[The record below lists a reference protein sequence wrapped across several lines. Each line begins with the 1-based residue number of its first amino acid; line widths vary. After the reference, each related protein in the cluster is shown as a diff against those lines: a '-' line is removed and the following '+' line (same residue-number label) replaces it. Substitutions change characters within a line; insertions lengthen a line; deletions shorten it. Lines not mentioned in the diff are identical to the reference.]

1 MSTDNYP
8 APPTLSQTS
17 QIPTPATQLGIF
29 PNDVEKAR
37 LDDYEHYK
45 RLFMGR
51 HFEAFK
57 IKIDSDQF
65 NRAYSRLR
73 YVAVNFAGLLSKI
86 MADMLFSEPPTIK
99 LEGGD
104 QAWVDAFWRENEMDI
119 QCYESAL
126 SCSYLGDA
134 VFKLR
139 AGQRDAGDDE
149 STVICEDIT
158 PRIFFPRVD
167 NGNVRAEPKA
177 IDLKWTFTYGDNTY
191 LQIETHEPNKIT
203 NKLYLMKNDKI
214 EKEVQFSEV
223 GMTLEPEVETKI
235 DDLLVTHVANFKTGD
250 RYFGISDYN
259 DLESLFYALNN
270 RLSKIDNILD
280 KHGDPILSVPPGI
293 LDEKGNVK
301 KKALGVIEFGEGEN
315 SKPEYI
321 VWDASLQS
329 AFTEIEKLVD
339 FLYLTA
345 EISPDILGLGQGKSD
360 SGKALKMKLLRTIAK
375 VQRKRLY
382 YDQALKEIVYNA
394 QVFAQKN
401 SLTIDGVA
409 LKGTPVK
416 PEIIWQDGLP
426 IDVAEMQADIIARID
441 AGLESKVDA
450 IMELDNIDE
459 KAAKKKLD
467 AIEAEQPK
475 ITLPKMN
482 LGVPNSPPNT
492 PSNAQSPGQPKQKDT
507 NQKMM

>member
-8 APPTLSQTS
+8 AAPTLPLNPQT
-17 QIPTPATQLGIF
+17 PTPAAAVGVF
-29 PNDVEKAR
+29 PNDIEKSR
-37 LDDYEHYK
+37 LDDYEYYK
-45 RLFMGR
+45 RLFMGK
-51 HFEAFK
+51 HFEAFRV
-57 IKIDSDQF
+57 KIDSDQF

-104 QAWVDAFWRENEMDI
+104 QAWVDSFWRENEMDI

-139 AGQRDAGDDE
+139 AGERDAGDDE
-149 STVICEDIT
+149 STVICEDIS

-177 IDLKWTFTYGDNTY
+177 IDLKWTFNKGDETY
-191 LQIETHEPNKIT
+191 LQIETHEPGKIT
-203 NKLYLMKNDKI
+203 NKLYLLKGNKI
-214 EKEVQFSEV
+214 EKEVKFAEV
-223 GMTLEPEVETKI
+223 GMTLLPEVLTNI
-235 DDLLVTHVANFKTGD
+235 DDLLITHVVNFKTGD
-250 RYFGISDYN
+250 RYFGISDYS
-259 DLESLFYALNN
+259 DLESLFYAINN
-270 RLSKIDNILD
+270 RLTKIDNILD

-293 LDEKGNVK
+293 LDEKGNVN
-301 KKALGVIEFGEGEN
+301 KKALGVIEVADGEN
-315 SKPEYI
+315 AKPEYI

-401 SLTIDGVA
+401 NLTIDGVA

-416 PEIIWQDGLP
+416 PEIVWQDGLP
-426 IDVAEMQADIIARID
+426 IDVAEQQADIIARID

-459 KAAKKKLD
+459 KAAQKKLD

-475 ITLPKMN
+475 ITVPKMN
-482 LGVPNSPPNT
+482 LGTPNMPPDKQ
-492 PSNAQSPGQPKQKDT
+492 PAEQPKQKDMKP
-507 NQKMM
+507 KMM